1 MADTN
6 INIYLKTVDNSNE
19 TNPQDPG
26 TTPEPD
32 NPTENKGDQGKG
44 LKASTMVAAAY
55 LGKQAMQLAQSSVG
69 FATRDNLKQ
78 QQVNSVAK
86 LAVFVGVAV
95 QNPILGVAMFAAD
108 MIKSDIDYRRN
119 VSQESLATNI
129 NRTRAGNINRS
140 R

>member
-86 LAVFVGVAV
+86 LAVFAGVAV

>member
-1 MADTN
+1 MAETN

-55 LGKQAMQLAQSSVG
+55 LGKQALSFAQSSVG

-78 QQVNSVAK
+78 QQTNAFNK
-86 LAVFVGVAV
+86 LAVFAAVAIK
-95 QNPILGVAMFAAD
+95 NPILGVAMFATD
-108 MIKSDIDYRRN
+108 MIKSDIEYNRN
-119 VSQESLATNI
+119 VSQESLATNL